1 MDDRILRE
9 LIYLARSN
17 DPVALRSL
25 YAYYDALVNTVMRK
39 MKYISSMSLE
49 AQDLLQVGLITFD
62 KVFWSYR
69 EDLDTTFEVY
79 ARSCII
85 KKMQSLLKKQYT
97 FFTRY
102 EKKAISLDRIV
113 NYDDSRTY
121 GELIADQ
128 RVEYSPQK
136 AQDLEKVWE
145 LVYAIIQNETSER
158 DQKIFHLVLLGY
170 PEKEVALMLN
180 ISIKCVY
187 NSVYRVMSKLRAHSL
202 GEFLIINV
210 NRN

>member
-25 YAYYDALVNTVMRK
+25 YVYYDALVNTVMRK

-69 EDLDTTFEVY
+69 EDLDTMFEVY

-187 NSVYRVMSKLRAHSL
+187 NSVYRVMSKLRAHPL
-202 GEFLIINV
+202 GEFLIIN
-210 NRN
+210 

>member
-17 DPVALRSL
+17 DSVALRSL
-25 YAYYDALVNTVMRK
+25 YVYYDALVNTVMRK

-187 NSVYRVMSKLRAHSL
+187 NSVYRVMSKLRAHPL
-202 GEFLIINV
+202 GEFLIIN
-210 NRN
+210 

>member
-9 LIYLARSN
+9 LINLARSN

-39 MKYISSMSLE
+39 MKYISSISLE

-145 LVYAIIQNETSER
+145 LVYAIIQNETSKR

-187 NSVYRVMSKLRAHSL
+187 NSVYRVMSKLRAHPL
-202 GEFLIINV
+202 GEFLIIN
-210 NRN
+210 

>member
-25 YAYYDALVNTVMRK
+25 YVYYDALVNTVMRK

-49 AQDLLQVGLITFD
+49 TQDLLQVGLITFD

-145 LVYAIIQNETSER
+145 LVYAIIQNETSKR

-187 NSVYRVMSKLRAHSL
+187 NSVYRVMSKLRAHPL
-202 GEFLIINV
+202 GEFLIIN
-210 NRN
+210 

>member
-9 LIYLARSN
+9 LIYLGRTN
-17 DPVALRSL
+17 DPVALQCL
-25 YAYYDALVNTVMRK
+25 YDYYDALVRTVMRK
-39 MKYISSMSLE
+39 MKYVSSMSLE
-49 AQDLLQVGLITFD
+49 AQDLSQVGMITFD

-69 EDLDTTFEVY
+69 EDQDTTFEVY

-97 FFTRY
+97 FFIRY
-102 EKKAISLDRIV
+102 EKKSISLDKIV
-113 NYDDSRTY
+113 NYEDSRTY

-136 AQDLEKVWE
+136 AQNLEKVWE
-145 LVYAIIQNETSER
+145 LIYAIIQNETSER

-170 PEKEVALMLN
+170 PEKEVALMLD

-187 NSVYRVMSKLRAHSL
+187 NSVYRVMSKLRAHPF
-202 GEFLIINV
+202 GEFLIIN
-210 NRN
+210 

>member
-25 YAYYDALVNTVMRK
+25 YSYYDALVRTVMRK
-39 MKYISSMSLE
+39 MKYVSSMSLE
-49 AQDLLQVGLITFD
+49 AQDLLQVGMITFD

-69 EDLDTTFEVY
+69 EDQNTTFEVY

-97 FFTRY
+97 FFIRY
-102 EKKAISLDRIV
+102 EKKSISLDKIV
-113 NYDDSRTY
+113 NYEDSRTY

-136 AQDLEKVWE
+136 AQNLEKVWE
-145 LVYAIIQNETSER
+145 LIYAIIQNETSER

-170 PEKEVALMLN
+170 PEKEVALMLD

-187 NSVYRVMSKLRAHSL
+187 NSVYRVMSKLRAHPF
-202 GEFLIINV
+202 GEFLIIN
-210 NRN
+210 

>member
-25 YAYYDALVNTVMRK
+25 YAYYDALVKTVMRK
-39 MKYISSMSLE
+39 MKYVSSMSLE
-49 AQDLLQVGLITFD
+49 AQDLLQVGMITFD

-69 EDLDTTFEVY
+69 EDQNTTFEVY

-97 FFTRY
+97 FFIRY
-102 EKKAISLDRIV
+102 EKKSISLDKIV
-113 NYDDSRTY
+113 NYEDSRTY

-136 AQDLEKVWE
+136 AQNLEKIWE
-145 LVYAIIQNETSER
+145 LIYAIIQNETSER

-170 PEKEVALMLN
+170 PEKEVALMLD

-187 NSVYRVMSKLRAHSL
+187 NSVYRVMSKLRAHPF
-202 GEFLIINV
+202 GEFLIIN
-210 NRN
+210 

>member
-49 AQDLLQVGLITFD
+49 AQDLLQVGMITFD

-145 LVYAIIQNETSER
+145 LMYAIIQNETSER

-187 NSVYRVMSKLRAHSL
+187 NSVYRVMSKLRAHPL
-202 GEFLIINV
+202 GEFLIIN
-210 NRN
+210 

>member
-25 YAYYDALVNTVMRK
+25 YVYYDALVNTVMRK

-158 DQKIFHLVLLGY
+158 DQKIFYLVLLGY

-180 ISIKCVY
+180 ISIKYVY
-187 NSVYRVMSKLRAHSL
+187 NSVYRVMSKLRAHPL
-202 GEFLIINV
+202 GEFLIIN
-210 NRN
+210 

>member
-1 MDDRILRE
+1 MDDRTLRE

-49 AQDLLQVGLITFD
+49 AQDLLQVGMITFD

-170 PEKEVALMLN
+170 PEKEVALMLK

-187 NSVYRVMSKLRAHSL
+187 NSVYRVMSKLRAHPL
-202 GEFLIINV
+202 GEFLIIN
-210 NRN
+210 

>member
-17 DPVALRSL
+17 DPVAPRSL

-187 NSVYRVMSKLRAHSL
+187 NSVYRVMSKLRAHPL
-202 GEFLIINV
+202 GEFLIIN
-210 NRN
+210 

>member
-25 YAYYDALVNTVMRK
+25 YSYYDALVRTVMRK
-39 MKYISSMSLE
+39 MKYVSSMSLE
-49 AQDLLQVGLITFD
+49 AQDLSQVGMITFD

-69 EDLDTTFEVY
+69 EDQDTTFEVY

-97 FFTRY
+97 FFIRY
-102 EKKAISLDRIV
+102 EKKSISLDKIV
-113 NYDDSRTY
+113 NYEDSRTY

-136 AQDLEKVWE
+136 AQNLEKSGN
-145 LVYAIIQNETSER
+145 LFMRLSR
-158 DQKIFHLVLLGY
+158 MRPQKGTRRSFILF
-170 PEKEVALMLN
+170 
-180 ISIKCVY
+180 C
-187 NSVYRVMSKLRAHSL
+187 
-202 GEFLIINV
+202 
-210 NRN
+210 

>member
-9 LIYLARSN
+9 LIYLARFN

-25 YAYYDALVNTVMRK
+25 YSYYDALVNTVMRK

-49 AQDLLQVGLITFD
+49 AQDLSQVGMITFE

-69 EDLDTTFEVY
+69 EDQDTTFEVY

-97 FFTRY
+97 FFIRY
-102 EKKAISLDRIV
+102 EKKSISLDKIV
-113 NYDDSRTY
+113 NYEDSRTY

-136 AQDLEKVWE
+136 AQNLEKVWE
-145 LVYAIIQNETSER
+145 LIYAIIQNETSER

-187 NSVYRVMSKLRAHSL
+187 NSVYRVMTKLRAHPF
-202 GEFLIINV
+202 GEFLIIN
-210 NRN
+210 

>member
-25 YAYYDALVNTVMRK
+25 YSYYDALVRTVMRT
-39 MKYISSMSLE
+39 MTYVSSMSLE
-49 AQDLLQVGLITFD
+49 AQDLSQVGMITFD

-69 EDLDTTFEVY
+69 EDQDTTFEVY

-97 FFTRY
+97 FFIRY
-102 EKKAISLDRIV
+102 EKKSISLDKIV
-113 NYDDSRTY
+113 NYEDSRTY

-136 AQDLEKVWE
+136 AQNLEKVWE
-145 LVYAIIQNETSER
+145 LIYAIIQNETSER

-170 PEKEVALMLN
+170 PEKEVALMLD

-187 NSVYRVMSKLRAHSL
+187 NSVYRVMSKLRAHPF
-202 GEFLIINV
+202 GEFLIIN
-210 NRN
+210 

>member
-180 ISIKCVY
+180 MSIKCVY
-187 NSVYRVMSKLRAHSL
+187 NSVYRVMSKLRAHPL
-202 GEFLIINV
+202 GEFLIIN
-210 NRN
+210 

>member
-9 LIYLARSN
+9 LIYLARFN

-25 YAYYDALVNTVMRK
+25 YSYYDALVRTVMRK
-39 MKYISSMSLE
+39 MKYVSSMSLE
-49 AQDLLQVGLITFD
+49 AQDLSQVGMITFD

-69 EDLDTTFEVY
+69 EDQDTTFEVY

-97 FFTRY
+97 FFIRY
-102 EKKAISLDRIV
+102 EKKSISLDKIV
-113 NYDDSRTY
+113 NYEDSRTY

-136 AQDLEKVWE
+136 AQNLEKVWE
-145 LVYAIIQNETSER
+145 LIYAIIQNETSER

-170 PEKEVALMLN
+170 PEKEVALMLD

-187 NSVYRVMSKLRAHSL
+187 NSVYRVMSKLRAHPF
-202 GEFLIINV
+202 GEFLIIN
-210 NRN
+210 

>member
-25 YAYYDALVNTVMRK
+25 YAYYDALVRTVMRK
-39 MKYISSMSLE
+39 MKYVSSMSLE
-49 AQDLLQVGLITFD
+49 AQDLSQVGMITFD

-69 EDLDTTFEVY
+69 EDQDTTFEVY

-97 FFTRY
+97 FFIRY
-102 EKKAISLDRIV
+102 EKKSISLDKIV
-113 NYDDSRTY
+113 NYEDSRTY

-136 AQDLEKVWE
+136 AQNLEKVWE
-145 LVYAIIQNETSER
+145 LIYAIIQNETSER

-170 PEKEVALMLN
+170 PEKEVALMLD

-187 NSVYRVMSKLRAHSL
+187 NSVYRVMSKLRAHPF
-202 GEFLIINV
+202 GEFLIIN
-210 NRN
+210 

>member
-145 LVYAIIQNETSER
+145 LVYAVIQNETSER

-187 NSVYRVMSKLRAHSL
+187 NSVYRVMSKLRAHPL
-202 GEFLIINV
+202 GEFLIIN
-210 NRN
+210 

>member
-25 YAYYDALVNTVMRK
+25 YVYYDALVNTVMRK

-187 NSVYRVMSKLRAHSL
+187 NSVYRVMSKLRARPL
-202 GEFLIINV
+202 GEFLIIN
-210 NRN
+210 

>member
-25 YAYYDALVNTVMRK
+25 YVYYDALVNTVMRK
-39 MKYISSMSLE
+39 MKYISSVSLE

-187 NSVYRVMSKLRAHSL
+187 NSVYRVMSKLRAHPL
-202 GEFLIINV
+202 GEFLIIN
-210 NRN
+210 

>member
-25 YAYYDALVNTVMRK
+25 YSYYDALVRTVMRK
-39 MKYISSMSLE
+39 MKYVSSMSLE
-49 AQDLLQVGLITFD
+49 AQDLSQVGMITFD

-69 EDLDTTFEVY
+69 EDQDTTFEVY

-97 FFTRY
+97 FFIRY
-102 EKKAISLDRIV
+102 EKKSISLDKIV
-113 NYDDSRTY
+113 TYEDSRTY

-136 AQDLEKVWE
+136 AQNLEKVWE
-145 LVYAIIQNETSER
+145 LIYAIIQNETSER

-170 PEKEVALMLN
+170 PEKEVALMLD

-187 NSVYRVMSKLRAHSL
+187 NSVYRVMSKLRAHPF
-202 GEFLIINV
+202 GEFLIIN
-210 NRN
+210 

>member
-39 MKYISSMSLE
+39 IKYISSMSLE

-136 AQDLEKVWE
+136 AQDLERVWE

-187 NSVYRVMSKLRAHSL
+187 NSVYRVMSKLRAHPL
-202 GEFLIINV
+202 GEFLIIN
-210 NRN
+210 

>member
-49 AQDLLQVGLITFD
+49 AQDLLQVGMITFD

-79 ARSCII
+79 ARSCIV

-145 LVYAIIQNETSER
+145 LVYAIIQNETSKR

-187 NSVYRVMSKLRAHSL
+187 NSVYRVMSKLRAHPL
-202 GEFLIINV
+202 GEFLIIN
-210 NRN
+210 

>member
-9 LIYLARSN
+9 LIYLARFN

-25 YAYYDALVNTVMRK
+25 YSYYDALVRTVMRK
-39 MKYISSMSLE
+39 MKYVSSMSLE
-49 AQDLLQVGLITFD
+49 AQDLLQVGMITFE

-69 EDLDTTFEVY
+69 EDQDTTFEVY

-97 FFTRY
+97 FFIRY
-102 EKKAISLDRIV
+102 EKKSISLDKIV
-113 NYDDSRTY
+113 NYEDSRTY

-136 AQDLEKVWE
+136 AQNLEKVWE
-145 LVYAIIQNETSER
+145 LIYAIIQNETSER

-170 PEKEVALMLN
+170 PEKEVALMLD

-187 NSVYRVMSKLRAHSL
+187 NSVYRVMSKLRAHPF
-202 GEFLIINV
+202 GEFLIIN
-210 NRN
+210 

>member
-97 FFTRY
+97 FFMRY

-187 NSVYRVMSKLRAHSL
+187 NSVYRVMSKLRAHPL
-202 GEFLIINV
+202 GEFLIIN
-210 NRN
+210 

>member
-49 AQDLLQVGLITFD
+49 AQDLLQVGMITFD

-136 AQDLEKVWE
+136 AQDLETVWE

-187 NSVYRVMSKLRAHSL
+187 NSVYRVMSKLRAHPL
-202 GEFLIINV
+202 GEFLIIN
-210 NRN
+210 

>member
-49 AQDLLQVGLITFD
+49 AQDLLQVGMITFD
-62 KVFWSYR
+62 KVLWSYR

-187 NSVYRVMSKLRAHSL
+187 NSVYRVMSKLRAHPL
-202 GEFLIINV
+202 GDFLIIN
-210 NRN
+210 

>member
-25 YAYYDALVNTVMRK
+25 YVYYDALVNTVMRK

-145 LVYAIIQNETSER
+145 LVYAVIQNETSER

-187 NSVYRVMSKLRAHSL
+187 NSVYRVMSKLRAHPL
-202 GEFLIINV
+202 GEFLIIN
-210 NRN
+210 

>member
-49 AQDLLQVGLITFD
+49 AQDLLQVGMITFD

-170 PEKEVALMLN
+170 PEKEIALMLN

-187 NSVYRVMSKLRAHSL
+187 NSVYRVMSKLRAHPL
-202 GEFLIINV
+202 GEFLIIN
-210 NRN
+210 

>member
-17 DPVALRSL
+17 DPVALRCL
-25 YAYYDALVNTVMRK
+25 YSFYDALVNTVMRK

-49 AQDLLQVGLITFD
+49 AQDLLQVGMITFE

-113 NYDDSRTY
+113 NYEDSRTY

-170 PEKEVALMLN
+170 SEKEVALMLN

-187 NSVYRVMSKLRAHSL
+187 NSVYRVMTKLRAHPL
-202 GEFLIINV
+202 GEFLIIN
-210 NRN
+210 

>member
-49 AQDLLQVGLITFD
+49 AQDLLQVGMITFD

-79 ARSCII
+79 ARSCIM

-187 NSVYRVMSKLRAHSL
+187 NSVYRVMSKLRAHPL
-202 GEFLIINV
+202 GEFLIIN
-210 NRN
+210 

>member
-9 LIYLARSN
+9 LIYLARFN

-25 YAYYDALVNTVMRK
+25 YSYYDALVKTVMRK
-39 MKYISSMSLE
+39 MKYVSSMSLE
-49 AQDLLQVGLITFD
+49 AQDLSQVGMITFE

-69 EDLDTTFEVY
+69 EDQDTTFEVY

-97 FFTRY
+97 FFIRY
-102 EKKAISLDRIV
+102 EKKSISLDKIV
-113 NYDDSRTY
+113 NYEDSRTY

-136 AQDLEKVWE
+136 AQNLEKIWE
-145 LVYAIIQNETSER
+145 LIYAIIQNETSER

-170 PEKEVALMLN
+170 PEKEVALMLD

-187 NSVYRVMSKLRAHSL
+187 NSVYRVMSKLRAHPF
-202 GEFLIINV
+202 GEFLIIN
-210 NRN
+210 

>member
-49 AQDLLQVGLITFD
+49 AQDLLQVGMITFD

-187 NSVYRVMSKLRAHSL
+187 NSVYRVMSKLRAHPL
-202 GEFLIINV
+202 EEFLIIN
-210 NRN
+210 

>member
-49 AQDLLQVGLITFD
+49 AQDLLQVGMITFD

-187 NSVYRVMSKLRAHSL
+187 NSVYRVMSKLRAHPL
-202 GEFLIINV
+202 GEFLIIN
-210 NRN
+210 

>member
-9 LIYLARSN
+9 LIYLARFN

-25 YAYYDALVNTVMRK
+25 YSYYDALVRTVMRK
-39 MKYISSMSLE
+39 MKYVSSMSLE
-49 AQDLLQVGLITFD
+49 AQDLSQVGMITFD

-69 EDLDTTFEVY
+69 EDQDTTFEVY

-97 FFTRY
+97 FFIRY
-102 EKKAISLDRIV
+102 EKKSISLDKIV
-113 NYDDSRTY
+113 NYEDSRTY

-136 AQDLEKVWE
+136 AQNLEKIWE
-145 LVYAIIQNETSER
+145 LIYAIIQNETSER

-170 PEKEVALMLN
+170 PEKEVALMLD

-187 NSVYRVMSKLRAHSL
+187 NSVYRVMSKLRAHPF
-202 GEFLIINV
+202 GEFLIIN
-210 NRN
+210 

>member
-25 YAYYDALVNTVMRK
+25 YSYYDALVRTVMRK
-39 MKYISSMSLE
+39 MKYVSSMSLE
-49 AQDLLQVGLITFD
+49 AQDLSQVGMITFD

-69 EDLDTTFEVY
+69 EDQDTTFEVY

-97 FFTRY
+97 FFIRY
-102 EKKAISLDRIV
+102 EKKSISLDKIV
-113 NYDDSRTY
+113 NYEDSRTY

-136 AQDLEKVWE
+136 AQNLEKVWK
-145 LVYAIIQNETSER
+145 LIYAIIQNETSER

-170 PEKEVALMLN
+170 PEKEVALMLD

-187 NSVYRVMSKLRAHSL
+187 NSVYRVMSKLRAHPF
-202 GEFLIINV
+202 GEFLIIN
-210 NRN
+210 

>member
-145 LVYAIIQNETSER
+145 LVYVIIQNETSER

-187 NSVYRVMSKLRAHSL
+187 NSVYRVMSKLRAHPL
-202 GEFLIINV
+202 GEFLIIN
-210 NRN
+210 

>member
-49 AQDLLQVGLITFD
+49 AQDLLQVGMITFD

-187 NSVYRVMSKLRAHSL
+187 NSVYRVMSKLRAHPL
-202 GEFLIINV
+202 GDFLIIN
-210 NRN
+210 